1 MFGAR
6 VAALR
11 KAAGMSQA
19 QLASQLNISSS
30 AVGMYEQN
38 RREPPLQI
46 VAELA
51 ELFGVSTDY
60 LVTGKTACQSEQQAI
75 DHLLL
80 DRINAADQQLALRS
94 DRPFSRQE
102 LAVLF
107 AAMLM
112 EP

>member
-1 MFGAR
+1 MFGTR

-11 KAAGMSQA
+11 KAAGLSQS
-19 QLASQLNISSS
+19 QLASQLNISNS

-38 RREPPLQI
+38 RREPSLQI
-46 VAELA
+46 VADIA
-51 ELFGVSTDY
+51 DFFDVSTDY
-60 LVTGKTACQSEQQAI
+60 LLTGKVTNASEEQI
-75 DHLLL
+75 ISNLLL
-80 DRINAADQQLALRS
+80 DRVNAADQQLQCRS